1 MDYASCRSLPAMF
14 FEVAQQ
20 RGTQPFLW
28 AKRDR
33 QYQPLSWSE
42 AAQAVM
48 GLARGLAALGVA
60 PGDRVALVAE
70 HRPEW
75 VIADLAIMSAGA
87 VTVPAYV
94 TNTVED
100 HRHILGNSG
109 ARAVIVSTAALAG
122 RVISAAAQVPSVRT
136 VIAIEP
142 PSPSTSALDLRSWD
156 DVLALGGAGG
166 RPPAQAAALTPD
178 DTACIIYTSGTGGLP
193 KGVLQSHRNI
203 IGNCRGA
210 HRLLEML
217 GLGDEVFLSFLP
229 LMLRWL

>member
-70 HRPEW
+70 NRPEW

-87 VTVPAYV
+87 VSVPAYV

-109 ARAVIVSTAALAG
+109 ARAAIVSSAALAA
-122 RVISAAAQVPSVRT
+122 RLVPAAAQVPSVRA
-136 VIAIEP
+136 VVAIDDVGEAP
-142 PSPSTSALDLRSWD
+142 GTLDLRRWE
-156 DVLALGGAGG
+156 DVLALGGE
-166 RPPAQAAALTPD
+166 
-178 DTACIIYTSGTGGLP
+178 
-193 KGVLQSHRNI
+193 N
-203 IGNCRGA
+203 
-210 HRLLEML
+210 
-217 GLGDEVFLSFLP
+217 GDA
-229 LMLRWL
+229 R